1 MVYLRAER
9 QILSTEDARSSNTV
23 LRNDREIKTFLDGQ
37 ELMEFATM
45 SPAVQG
51 EGESIKVKLKGSRQ

>member
-37 ELMEFATM
+37 ELMEFATT